1 MDTSKRKKTE
11 ESVFDKTLDLE
22 ELEVVTGGAKYTEVQ
37 FLRVANYSDEFK
49 NVYKKKYGDDAL
61 KRYLKDKF
69 NVEYE
74 VGWWS
79 RKMTCYQIYGKIA
92 GGQRVPISDEDV
104 MYWLQR
110 EVGLDA

>member
-1 MDTSKRKKTE
+1 MDASKRKKTE
-11 ESVFDKTLDLE
+11 ESVFDKNLDLD

-37 FLRVANYSDEFK
+37 FWRIANYSDEFK
-49 NVYKKKYGDDAL
+49 NVYKEKYGEDAL

-79 RKMTCYQIYGKIA
+79 RKMTCYQIHGKIA
-92 GGQRVPISDEDV
+92 GGLRVPISDEDV

>member
-49 NVYKKKYGDDAL
+49 NVYRKKYGDDAL
-61 KRYLKDKF
+61 KMYLKDKF